1 VKAVDANV
9 IIHGRGLNEE
19 LVTVPEVLEELKSR
33 EARQGLSSHKV
44 EQRTPSDE
52 ILEKVN
58 EKALEINSL
67 ASKTDQKLL
76 ALALDLD
83 CALLTDDKEL
93 QNLGLHLGAEVEGFM
108 DDVPDEK
115 LSWEMRCTQCGKKA
129 SKCGCGA
136 IPERKL
142 SQRSSV

>member
-19 LVTVPEVLEELKSR
+19 LITVPEVLDELKSTR
-33 EARQGLSSHKV
+33 AQQGLSSHKV
-44 EQRTPSDE
+44 EQRTPSE
-52 ILEKVN
+52 ESLEKVR
-58 EKALEINSL
+58 EKSDEINSL
-67 ASKTDQKLL
+67 ASEVDQKLL

-83 CALLTDDKEL
+83 CVLLTDDKEL
-93 QNLGLHLGAEVEGFM
+93 QNLGLHMEAEIEGFM
-108 DDVPDEK
+108 DEVPDEK
-115 LSWEMRCTQCGKKA
+115 LSWEMRCTRCGKKA

-136 IPERKL
+136 TPERKL